1 MDELL
6 WLLFATA
13 TDETH
18 SVKESSEV
26 QELWVATGSF
36 KLGCEGECSGKAE
49 KKQRPQ
55 DSTPKNFL
63 RRQHGSDDGDDDDTG
78 AVVDLSITM
87 KRGGHLKPRTTAL
100 GRV

>member
-1 MDELL
+1 MGIGVGWVVQGERV
-6 WLLFATA
+6 F
-13 TDETH
+13 ETH
-18 SVKESSEV
+18 ACPAEKNHCTSKVKHSR
-26 QELWVATGSF
+26 
-36 KLGCEGECSGKAE
+36 GECSGKAE

-87 KRGGHLKPRTTAL
+87 ILSTVNRSFKPHHSVSITPL
-100 GRV
+100 